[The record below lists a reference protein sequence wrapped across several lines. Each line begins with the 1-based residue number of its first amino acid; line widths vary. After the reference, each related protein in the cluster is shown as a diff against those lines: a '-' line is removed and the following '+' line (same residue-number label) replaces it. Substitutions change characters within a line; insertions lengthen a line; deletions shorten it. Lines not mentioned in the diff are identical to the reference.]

1 MLRAAAKRGAAAL
14 RGGAQQ
20 QSLPIPVMPTRAR
33 GMAGASPPAARFM
46 RCVQA
51 VQGGA
56 DASQPHACVGF
67 ALPEV
72 FAFRG
77 TRPRPRRGARRP
89 DDARAQ
95 GVAHK
100 RGHGHGRADVVRARL
115 GVARLQALGLCAR
128 GSGCNGP
135 RRPPLL
141 SLARPPLLPFARLP
155 HIPLTG
161 PLALRFW
168 VLLRWKEDGAT
179 LIFGHAPHFQ
189 HEIEE
194 EEKAQGILYAAGKKG
209 GKSGH

>member
-20 QSLPIPVMPTRAR
+20 QSLPIPVGMPTRAR
-33 GMAGASPPAARFM
+33 GMAGASPPAARCM

-51 VQGGA
+51 VQDGA

-67 ALPEV
+67 SLPEAC
-72 FAFRG
+72 AFRG

-115 GVARLQALGLCAR
+115 GVARLQALGLGAR
-128 GSGCNGP
+128 RSGCNGP
-135 RRPPLL
+135 RRPPLA
-141 SLARPPLLPFARLP
+141 SLAFRS
-155 HIPLTG
+155 LT
-161 PLALRFW
+161 LALRFW